1 MITMPRFL
9 FQPDSI
15 DGYEFN
21 PIPIDIHLGILKIPT
36 EEILDDFGINTT
48 ESVIV
53 GTDRLEV
60 LNRIQ
65 SAFAREF
72 EHYGKLKESDIRP
85 MDYKTKQAWSRIGKH
100 IKDTNQVEEKSRL
113 LLSFKNCDPQII
125 IESHS
130 TGNLIPRMYSNK
142 YEILAIDW
150 GCNLYF

>member
-1 MITMPRFL
+1 MPRFL

-48 ESVIV
+48 ESLIV
-53 GTDRLEV
+53 GTDRQKALD
-60 LNRIQ
+60 RIQ

-85 MDYKTKQAWSRIGKH
+85 MDYKTKQAWSRIRRH
-100 IKDTNQVEEKSRL
+100 IKDTNPV
-113 LLSFKNCDPQII
+113 
-125 IESHS
+125 
-130 TGNLIPRMYSNK
+130 
-142 YEILAIDW
+142 
-150 GCNLYF
+150 

>member
-1 MITMPRFL
+1 MPRFL
-9 FQPDSI
+9 FQPDPI

-21 PIPIDIHLGILKIPT
+21 PIPMDTHLGILKIPT

-72 EHYGKLKESDIRP
+72 MDYGKLKVSDIRP
-85 MDYKTKQAWSRIGKH
+85 MDYKTKQAWSRIRKH
-100 IKDTNQVEEKSRL
+100 IKHTNPV
-113 LLSFKNCDPQII
+113 
-125 IESHS
+125 
-130 TGNLIPRMYSNK
+130 
-142 YEILAIDW
+142 
-150 GCNLYF
+150 

>member
-1 MITMPRFL
+1 MFL
-9 FQPDSI
+9 NLIINQS
-15 DGYEFN
+15 
-21 PIPIDIHLGILKIPT
+21 

-85 MDYKTKQAWSRIGKH
+85 MDYKTKQAWSRIRKH
-100 IKDTNQVEEKSRL
+100 IK
-113 LLSFKNCDPQII
+113 
-125 IESHS
+125 
-130 TGNLIPRMYSNK
+130 NK
-142 YEILAIDW
+142 DQAR
-150 GCNLYF
+150 

>member
-1 MITMPRFL
+1 MPRFL
-9 FQPDSI
+9 FQPDPI

-21 PIPIDIHLGILKIPT
+21 PIPIDIHLGIIKIPT

-72 EHYGKLKESDIRP
+72 EQYGNHLFISFLNSFGNLLTNHYCYQTIDQTLDP
-85 MDYKTKQAWSRIGKH
+85 LDW
-100 IKDTNQVEEKSRL
+100 KSRHL
-113 LLSFKNCDPQII
+113 HMD
-125 IESHS
+125 
-130 TGNLIPRMYSNK
+130 
-142 YEILAIDW
+142 
-150 GCNLYF
+150 